1 MVLALA
7 HPGLGVTVGL
17 VASAAGRVAL
27 ARLAPPPAEVVVV
40 GFTAVT
46 LVPGH
51 AGLALTL
58 PFQFA
63 LQASRAYGTT
73 EQCFQV
79 GILLDQGTRIV
90 KS

>member
-58 PFQFA
+58 PFQFT
-63 LQASRAYGTT
+63 LQASRTYKTNRTLISGRDFT
-73 EQCFQV
+73 
-79 GILLDQGTRIV
+79 GSGDQ
-90 KS
+90 KC